1 LLLIH
6 LSVKLLSSKIMEII
20 HLADVL
26 EKRFL
31 TEDIFLIRLLAPD
44 IAINC
49 QPGQFVNLKCS
60 HLYDPLL
67 RRPIS
72 IFDADEDSGEISLLI
87 RIVGK
92 GTNLLSKFEK
102 GDKLD
107 ILGPLGNSFPK
118 DDYRNPLL
126 VAGGI
131 GIAPLYFLARNLNHP
146 TLIWGAKSK
155 KEFFLL
161 DELRESSCLFVFT
174 EDGSLGEKGLA
185 TDKLAYLSQ
194 GHDVIFA
201 CGPVQMLKEVVRIA
215 REIGIPSFISLE
227 ERMAC
232 GFGACLGC
240 AVRTK
245 QGYKILCK
253 EGPILP
259 GEKVVF

>member
-1 LLLIH
+1 MKIFH
-6 LSVKLLSSKIMEII
+6 LS
-20 HLADVL
+20 DVL

-31 TEDIFLIRLLAPD
+31 SEDVFLIRLFAPN
-44 IAINC
+44 IAREC

-60 HLYDPLL
+60 QLHDPLL

-72 IFDADEDSGEISLLI
+72 IFDADKEEGEIYLLI
-87 RIVGK
+87 KIVGK
-92 GTNLLSKFEK
+92 GTNLLSMLEK

-107 ILGPLGNSFPK
+107 VLGPLGNSFPK
-118 DDYRNPLL
+118 DDFRNPLL

-131 GIAPLYFLARNLNHP
+131 GIAPLHFLAKNLNNP
-146 TLIWGAKSK
+146 KLIWGAKSE
-155 KEFFLL
+155 KEFFFLE
-161 DELRESSCLFVFT
+161 ELSEIARLFLFT

-185 TDKLAYLSQ
+185 TDKLPSLSQ

-201 CGPVQMLKEVVRIA
+201 CGPVLMLKEVVKIA

-240 AVRTK
+240 AVRTIK
-245 QGYKILCK
+245 GYKILCK
-253 EGPILP
+253 DGPILP
-259 GEKVVF
+259 GEEVVF

>member
-1 LLLIH
+1 
-6 LSVKLLSSKIMEII
+6 MEIV

-31 TEDIFLIRLLAPD
+31 TEDIFLIRLFAPD
-44 IAINC
+44 IASNC
-49 QPGQFVNLKCS
+49 LPGQFVNFRCS
-60 HLYDPLL
+60 QLYDPLL

-72 IFDADEDSGEISLLI
+72 IFDADEDKGEIYLLI

-92 GTNLLSKFEK
+92 GTNLLSRLEE

-118 DDYRNPLL
+118 DDFPNPLL

-146 TLIWGAKSK
+146 TLIWGAKGK

-161 DELRESSCLFVFT
+161 DELRKSSRLLLFT

-185 TDKLAYLSQ
+185 TDKLPSLSQ

-201 CGPVQMLKEVVRIA
+201 CGPVPMLKEVVRIA

-259 GEKVVF
+259 GEEVVF